1 MNRVSKTLSL
11 IIGLTIVYIFST
23 GIVMRFSNILFG
35 NSDQYKSIVL
45 SLGQFI
51 ALIVLYMFSGKGK
64 NIAYKYK
71 YKFKK
76 INWKDTLYIVLFAFA
91 LSLMPIDFLVELFP
105 SYKEI
110 NNFIYSQTNS
120 ILNIICIVVL
130 IPIYE
135 EILFRGVIFNHLKEN
150 YKIGTAIILQALLF
164 AIAHGNIVQGIYAF
178 IIGIALVLMYM
189 YFNSI
194 YSNIILHMA
203 FNLFGGLIIPRV
215 LSQNEFIY
223 YALTAICLVFLIFS
237 SYKMISNY
245 RRNHRKLNM
254 FTVK

>member
-1 MNRVSKTLSL
+1 
-11 IIGLTIVYIFST
+11 
-23 GIVMRFSNILFG
+23 
-35 NSDQYKSIVL
+35 
-45 SLGQFI
+45 
-51 ALIVLYMFSGKGK
+51 MFSGKGK
-64 NIAYKYK
+64 NTAYKYR
-71 YKFKK
+71 FKK
-76 INWKDTLYIVLFAFA
+76 INWKDTLYIILLGFA
-91 LSLMPIDFLVELFP
+91 LSISISMVIGFLVELFP
-105 SYKEI
+105 SYELI
-110 NNFIYSQTNS
+110 SNNISSQPNS
-120 ILNIICIVVL
+120 ILNIICMVVL

-135 EILFRGVIFNHLKEN
+135 EIVFRGIIFNHLKEN

-164 AIAHGNIVQGIYAF
+164 AIAHGNLVQGIFAF
-178 IIGIALVLMYM
+178 ILGIALVLMYM

-223 YALTAICLVFLIFS
+223 YALTAICLVFLTFS

-254 FTVK
+254 FTVKKYYIKTNQ

>member
-23 GIVMRFSNILFG
+23 GIVMLFANILFE

-45 SLGQFI
+45 SLGQFS
-51 ALIVLYMFSGKGK
+51 ALIVLYMFSRKGK
-64 NIAYKYK
+64 NIAYK

-150 YKIGTAIILQALLF
+150 YKIGIAIILQALLF

-194 YSNIILHMA
+194 YSNIILHMS
-203 FNLFGGLIIPRV
+203 FNLFGVLIIESS
-215 LSQNEFIY
+215 LSQNKFMY
-223 YALTAICLVFLIFS
+223 YMLTVICLVFLIFS

-245 RRNHRKLNM
+245 RRNHKKLNM
-254 FTVK
+254 LTVK